1 MTRPTKALAWRTRRE
16 TSGLTLSEAARRAGL
31 NKGVLSMIETG
42 RMVPTPAE
50 AEAILAVL
58 ALYEKEGA

>member
-16 TSGLTLSEAARRAGL
+16 ATPLGLSELARQANI

-58 ALYEKEGA
+58 ALYEKGER